1 MVMMMNILTS
11 AISASCSFYSY
22 IPPLLLPSL
31 FHYTLIVIS
40 IIGDFLND
48 MCDGSGIRQYI
59 NGKRAGDEYSGGWK
73 ANKRHGF
80 GTYRSSKK
88 EEYEG
93 MILPC
98 DDDVVVDDDDGDG
111 DEYTNLCNLCFL
123 LFLFIYSSLLYFTI
137 PSL

>member
-1 MVMMMNILTS
+1 
-11 AISASCSFYSY
+11 
-22 IPPLLLPSL
+22 
-31 FHYTLIVIS
+31 
-40 IIGDFLND
+40 

-93 MILPC
+93 MLLPC
-98 DDDVVVDDDDGDG
+98 DDDVVVADDDGG
-111 DEYTNLCNLCFL
+111 DDEEYTNLCNLCFL
-123 LFLFIYSSLLYFTI
+123 LFLFIYSS
-137 PSL
+137 PSPSFSFLHYTLFVIFLAAIQATGTTVIAAVTASSRF